1 MMRLGWWSFGV
12 VDGWNFG
19 RFILGSWL
27 RDEVRIEWF
36 GCFGGECTAG
46 IYTVNG
52 HSYDRWLTGVR
63 INSHSG
69 TKV

>member
-1 MMRLGWWSFGV
+1 MMGLGWWSFGV
-12 VDGWNFG
+12 VDGRNFG

-36 GCFGGECTAG
+36 GCFEALLGFIRLTATAMIDG
-46 IYTVNG
+46 
-52 HSYDRWLTGVR
+52 LTRVR